1 VRAAIA
7 PVAFFRPEL
16 AFANAPAGF
25 LPSQF
30 SRPEHIEFNR
40 DFIQYTTCPNSVPLR
55 QLALAHVEQQLT
67 DGAAGLFVDNGYRDD
82 VAEGQRCE
90 SPLHAHAIAPSPTGA
105 QSFLA
110 LLLEVYTT
118 IKRRRPDGWLIVNSG
133 VPDGT
138 EYAGLALS
146 DVSDAQLWESY
157 LRSSHNRE
165 PEHRSDWALTH
176 ARSIDLERR
185 AAAHAAHPVRT
196 ITLSYPWNRD
206 EAFFCY
212 ATAKLSQ
219 LPWAASLGDR
229 DPLHRRNEG
238 FFGTYPELIGAR
250 LGAALRDEPGGVP
263 MGAVWVR
270 ELEHGLVVVNPT
282 SSVQQVAV
290 AFTGRHRYR
299 ELFSQRDAEG
309 ARFSAELP
317 PESGRVLVW
326 R

>member
-1 VRAAIA
+1 M
-7 PVAFFRPEL
+7 
-16 AFANAPAGF
+16 
-25 LPSQF
+25 
-30 SRPEHIEFNR
+30 
-40 DFIQYTTCPNSVPLR
+40 
-55 QLALAHVEQQLT
+55 
-67 DGAAGLFVDNGYRDD
+67 
-82 VAEGQRCE
+82 
-90 SPLHAHAIAPSPTGA
+90 
-105 QSFLA
+105 A
-110 LLLEVYTT
+110 LLVEVYTT

-138 EYAGLALS
+138 DYDGLALS

-157 LRSSHNRE
+157 LRSSRNRE
-165 PEHRSDWALTH
+165 PEHRSDWATTH
-176 ARSIDLERR
+176 AQSIDLERR
-185 AAAHAAHPVRT
+185 AVRT

-229 DPLHRRNEG
+229 DALHRRNEG

-282 SSVQQVAV
+282 SSFQEVA
-290 AFTGRHRYR
+290 AKFTRPHRYR
-299 ELFSQRDAEG
+299 ELFSRRDAEG
-309 ARFSAELP
+309 AGFSAQLP
-317 PESGRVLVW
+317 PESGRVLIW